1 MTPRTDPG
9 PPAEPDPDAAAT
21 APLWRAVQAF
31 RLVTLLYAVGQQVAS
46 VPHYT
51 DQRLSW
57 VLIALMAVWSGVSA
71 VLLSQWRIQHSPRI
85 RTAVVLGDHVVVIAL
100 IFATRLIA
108 NYDWYHGH
116 QTLPTTL
123 WAANA
128 VVSAAILWGPLG
140 GVCSGLLIAA
150 AVVTTREQW
159 DFDVWRDATAPVL
172 ISVGLALGLAA
183 NTARR
188 AQQQLQRAVRLTAA
202 AQERERLA
210 RQVHD
215 GVLQVLSYIKRR
227 GTEIGGPTAE
237 LAQQAGE
244 QEVALRVLISEQGE
258 RADAGGP
265 EQDLR
270 PLLTAQATPIVFIS
284 TPGDPV
290 PLGHWEARELSAA
303 VAAALAN
310 VVQHAGPGAKAYVLL
325 EDTGDELIVSVRD
338 DGPGIAPGRLAE
350 AEGQG
355 RMGVSRSIVGRIAA
369 LGGSA
374 HLLFEAPGG
383 ETVEEGPG
391 AEWEFR
397 VPRPPRRETD
407 PPRRWT

>member
-1 MTPRTDPG
+1 MTPRTEPG
-9 PPAEPDPDAAAT
+9 ASDAAT
-21 APLWRAVQAF
+21 APLWRAAQAF
-31 RLVTLLYAVGQQVAS
+31 RLVTLLYAIGQQFAS

-71 VLLSQWRIQHSPRI
+71 ILLSQWRIHNVREV
-85 RTAVVLGDHVVVIAL
+85 RTAVVIGDHLVVIAL
-100 IFATRLIA
+100 IFATRLVA
-108 NYDWYHGH
+108 EYDWYHGH

-128 VVSAAILWGPLG
+128 VMSAAIMWGPFG
-140 GVCSGLLIAA
+140 GVCSGLLIATA
-150 AVVTTREQW
+150 MVSARAQW
-159 DFDVWRDATAPVL
+159 EMDLWRDATAPVL
-172 ISVGLALGLAA
+172 VSVGLAIGLAS

-210 RQVHD
+210 REVHD

-227 GTEIGGPTAE
+227 GVEIGGPTAE
-237 LAQQAGE
+237 LAQRAGE
-244 QEVALRVLISEQGE
+244 QEVALRVLLSEQGG
-258 RADAGGP
+258 RADTGGV

-270 PLLTAQATPIVFIS
+270 PLLTAQATPSVLIS
-284 TPGDPV
+284 TPGEPV
-290 PLGHWEARELSAA
+290 PIGRFEAREISAA

-310 VVQHAGPGAKAYVLL
+310 VVQHAGSGAKAYVLL
-325 EDTGDELIVSVRD
+325 EDTGEELIVSVRD
-338 DGPGIAPGRLAE
+338 DGPGILPGRLSE

-355 RMGVSRSIVGRIAA
+355 RMGVSRSIIGRIAA
-369 LGGSA
+369 LNGTA
-374 HLLFEAPGG
+374 QLLFEG
-383 ETVEEGPG
+383 EEGSG

-397 VPRPPRRETD
+397 VPRQDR
-407 PPRRWT
+407 

>member
-1 MTPRTDPG
+1 MTPGTDTDP
-9 PPAEPDPDAAAT
+9 DWAAS

-31 RLVTLLYAVGQQVAS
+31 RLVTLLYAVGQQIAS

-51 DQRLSW
+51 NQRLSW
-57 VLIALMAVWSGVSA
+57 FLIAIMVVWSGISA
-71 VLLSQWRIQHSPRI
+71 VLLSQWRIRHHPRV

-100 IFATRLIA
+100 IFATRLVA
-108 NYDWYHGH
+108 PYDWYHGH

-128 VVSAAILWGPLG
+128 VVSAAILRGPLG
-140 GVCSGLLIAA
+140 GICSGLLISG
-150 AVVTTREQW
+150 AVITARAQW
-159 DFDVWRDATAPVL
+159 DFDVWRDATLPVL
-172 ISVGLALGLAA
+172 ISVGLALGLAS

-188 AQQQLQRAVRLTAA
+188 AHAQLQRAVRLTAA

-210 RQVHD
+210 REVHD

-227 GTEIGGPTAE
+227 GNEIGGPTAE
-237 LAQQAGE
+237 LAQRAGE
-244 QEVALRVLISEQGE
+244 QEVALRVLISEQG
-258 RADAGGP
+258 RRPDTGGT
-265 EQDLR
+265 EEDLR
-270 PLLTAQATPIVFIS
+270 PLLTAQATPSVFVS

-290 PLGHWEARELSAA
+290 LLGRWEAREVAAA

-310 VVQHAGPGAKAYVLL
+310 VAQHAGPGAKAYVLL

-338 DGPGIAPGRLAE
+338 DGPGIPPGRLVE

-369 LGGSA
+369 LGGTA
-374 HLLFEAPGG
+374 QLLFEATPVEG
-383 ETVEEGPG
+383 EEGAG

-397 VPRPPRRETD
+397 VPVRR
-407 PPRRWT
+407 RH

>member
-1 MTPRTDPG
+1 MTTRT
-9 PPAEPDPDAAAT
+9 EPDPDWAAS

-46 VPHYT
+46 VSYYT

-57 VLIALMAVWSGVSA
+57 ALIAIMAVWSGISA
-71 VLLSQWRIQHSPRI
+71 VLLSQWRIRYEPRV
-85 RTAVVLGDHVVVIAL
+85 RTAVVIGDHLVVIAL
-100 IFATRLIA
+100 IFATRLVSS
-108 NYDWYHGH
+108 YDWYHHH

-140 GVCSGLLIAA
+140 GVCSGLLVSA
-150 AVVTTREQW
+150 AVITARAQW
-159 DFDVWRDATAPVL
+159 DFDVWRDATLPVL
-172 ISVGLALGLAA
+172 ISTGLALGLAS

-188 AQQQLQRAVRLTAA
+188 AHAQLQRAVRLTAA

-210 RQVHD
+210 REVHD

-227 GTEIGGPTAE
+227 GTEIGGPTTE
-237 LAQQAGE
+237 LAQRAGE
-244 QEVALRVLISEQGE
+244 QEVALRVLISEQGA

-265 EQDLR
+265 EEDLR
-270 PLLTAQATPIVFIS
+270 PLLTAQATPSVFVS

-290 PLGHWEARELSAA
+290 PLGHWEAREIAAA

-338 DGPGIAPGRLAE
+338 DGPGIAPGRLAQ
-350 AEGQG
+350 AEDQG

-369 LGGSA
+369 LGGTA
-374 HLLFEAPGG
+374 HLLFEAVPEDG
-383 ETVEEGPG
+383 EEGAG

-397 VPRPPRRETD
+397 VPLAGRQ
-407 PPRRWT
+407 